1 MIYRFFK
8 RLFDI
13 ILSLIALPFVLIV
26 ILIFAPIIWL
36 TDRGPV
42 FYNAERL
49 GYRGKTFK
57 MYKLRSMKVNS
68 PNLKNA
74 DGSTYNGEN
83 DPRVTKVGRFMRK
96 TSIDE
101 LPQFLNVLKGDMSF
115 IGPRAHL
122 TTNYRGYDLLDEPH
136 KKRLDVRPGIT
147 GYSQAYFR
155 NAATSAQKL
164 ANDVYYAENIS
175 LWLDIKIL
183 FKTVFSVLK
192 RENIYVT
199 EASTGGAAPVVES
212 ETPAATEAPVEAPA
226 EAAKTDAVGTEAK

>member
-1 MIYRFFK
+1 MVYRFFK
-8 RLFDI
+8 RFFDI
-13 ILSLIALPFVLIV
+13 VLSLCALPFVLLIIV
-26 ILIFAPIIWL
+26 IFAPIIYF
-36 TDRGPV
+36 TDKGPV

-49 GYRGKTFK
+49 GYKGKTFK

-74 DGSTYNGEN
+74 DGSTYNGAN

-101 LPQFLNVLKGDMSF
+101 FPQFLNVLKGDMSF

-122 TTNYRGYDLLDEPH
+122 TTNYKGYDLLDEPH
-136 KKRLDVRPGIT
+136 QKRLDVRPGIT
-147 GYSQAYFR
+147 GYSQAYYR
-155 NAATSAQKL
+155 NAATSQQKME
-164 ANDVYYAENIS
+164 NDVYYAENIS
-175 LWLDIKIL
+175 LWLDIKIV

-199 EASTGGAAPVVES
+199 EASTQGQ
-212 ETPAATEAPVEAPA
+212 AATVA
-226 EAAKTDAVGTEAK
+226 EEKQPTEAGK

>member
-1 MIYRFFK
+1 MVYRFFK
-8 RLFDI
+8 RFFDI
-13 ILSLIALPFVLIV
+13 VLSLIALPFVLLI
-26 ILIFAPIIWL
+26 ILIFAPIIYF
-36 TDRGPV
+36 TDKGPV

-49 GYRGKTFK
+49 GYKGKTFK

-74 DGSTYNGEN
+74 DGSTYNGAN

-101 LPQFLNVLKGDMSF
+101 FPQFFNVLKGDMSF

-122 TTNYRGYDLLDEPH
+122 TTNYKGYDLLDEPH
-136 KKRLDVRPGIT
+136 KRRLDVRPGIT
-147 GYSQAYFR
+147 GYSQAYYR
-155 NAATSAQKL
+155 NAATSQQKMD
-164 ANDVYYAENIS
+164 NDVYYAENIS
-175 LWLDIKIL
+175 LWLDIKIV

-199 EASTGGAAPVVES
+199 EASTKGEAP
-212 ETPAATEAPVEAPA
+212 TEALATKKQP
-226 EAAKTDAVGTEAK
+226 TEAGK

>member
-1 MIYRFFK
+1 MIYLFFK

-13 ILSLIALPFVLIV
+13 ILSLIALPFVLLV
-26 ILIFAPIIWL
+26 IIIFAPIIYI
-36 TDRGPV
+36 TDKGPI

-49 GYRGKTFK
+49 GHKGKTFK

-68 PNLKNA
+68 PNLKAA
-74 DGSTYNGEN
+74 DGSTYNAED
-83 DPRVTKVGRFMRK
+83 DPRVTKIGKLMRK

-122 TTNYRGYDLLDEPH
+122 TTNYKGYDLLDEPH
-136 KKRLDVRPGIT
+136 RRRLDVRPGIT

-155 NAATSAQKL
+155 NSATSEQKM

-175 LWLDIKIL
+175 FWLDVKIL
-183 FKTVFSVLK
+183 FKTVSSVLR

-199 EASTGGAAPVVES
+199 AQEIKPETVTETKESVE
-212 ETPAATEAPVEAPA
+212 V
-226 EAAKTDAVGTEAK
+226 